1 MKLLV
6 TGGLG
11 YIGSHTVK
19 ALYDHGHTAVIVDD
33 CSNAKETVHGH
44 LETLVKASI
53 PFYLKDVK
61 DESAMNAIFKA
72 HAFDGVLHFAGYKAV
87 GESVEKP
94 LKYYQNNLNTTMTL
108 MNLCLEHQ
116 VDKVIFSSSATV
128 YGEQDSPL
136 HEGLE
141 LKVTTNPY
149 GETKAMSERI
159 LKDIQKAHPKLGVTL
174 LRYFNPVG
182 ADESGLIG
190 EDPHGIPNNLM
201 PFITKVAAGTLEKL
215 QIFGHDYPTSDGTGV
230 RDYIHVSDLA
240 RGHVLA
246 IEHLTPGTHIYNLGT
261 GQGTSVLE
269 MVTAFETVNQ
279 VSVPYVFA
287 PRRAGD
293 VAVTYAAV
301 DKAKEALNF
310 VTEKTLEDMVRDS
323 WRFTLNQKNSL

>member
-33 CSNAKETVHGH
+33 CSNAKEAVHHH

-53 PFYLKDVK
+53 PFYLQDVK
-61 DESAMNAIFKA
+61 DPLAMNTIFEA

-94 LKYYQNNLNTTMTL
+94 VKYYQNNLNTTMTL
-108 MNLCLEHQ
+108 VDLCLDHQ
-116 VDKVIFSSSATV
+116 VSKIIFSSSATV
-128 YGEQDSPL
+128 YGEQESPL
-136 HEGLE
+136 HEALE
-141 LKVTTNPY
+141 LKDTTNPY

-159 LKDIQKAHPKLGVTL
+159 LKDVQKAHPTLGVTL

-190 EDPHGIPNNLM
+190 EDPHGRPNNLM
-201 PFITKVAAGTLEKL
+201 PFITNVAAGALDQL
-215 QIFGHDYPTSDGTGV
+215 QIFGNDYPTSDGTGV

-246 IEHLTPGTHIYNLGT
+246 IEQLTPGTHIYNLGT

-269 MVTAFETVNQ
+269 MVKAFETVNQ
-279 VSVPYVFA
+279 VRVPYVFA

-301 DKAKEALNF
+301 DKALSVLNF
-310 VTEKTLEDMVRDS
+310 ATEKTLEDMVRDS
-323 WRFTLNQKNSL
+323 WRFTVKQKNSL